1 MKDKTKFAWKRT
13 ISLIFCA
20 LILASVTPP
29 AARLSVVSASD
40 AGTADLGTEDGQL
53 IQTEESVVSAAPLAE
68 NQCGESI
75 SWSYSNGLLT
85 LQGSGEMYNYSL
97 QTAPWYQYAS
107 EITSIDIAPGITSI
121 GSYAFYG
128 CAINTV
134 TIPSDVSVVG
144 TGAFDSCSRL
154 QTVSIPEGVTE
165 IKNDAFYGCTALT
178 NLRLPST
185 LQTIGNRA
193 FYNTALANVTY
204 AGNGT
209 AFSQISIGSNNTV
222 LTNASITY
230 QSGES
235 GTIGQITWTYDSA
248 TKTLTLSGTGH
259 VGEPAGG
266 YEWNSYRSSIET
278 VVVEEGITGIAS
290 NAFKNCYNL
299 TSVSLASTMTGM
311 MYSDMFSGCTSLEE
325 ITIPEGVTELSSRI
339 FYGCSTLKSITIPAS
354 VQKIYNSAFENCTS
368 LEKVTILGDVS
379 EIGGRAFSGCSSL
392 KEFEIVGNV
401 SVVDY
406 YAFGNCTSL
415 AEIEFPEGLVS
426 VNDRVFDNCIGLKS
440 ITIPSSLQS
449 VGYSFSGSNPVIYY
463 QADPKHWAGI
473 TNVSNI
479 GNCDVYFAIDGTDS
493 GECGTNVK
501 WTFDSAAKKL
511 TVEPADPDQPASVNG
526 YTLDNSAAPWSLY
539 RGSIQTLEIKEGVT
553 AIREQAFT
561 EMNNLNSIIL
571 PKSMKEIGSGA
582 FSYYNNRPSI
592 YYAGTYEDWQSKNF
606 SFNFSRY
613 DVVCNTTVIPD
624 TSETSGSCGDYLTWN
639 FESETGTLTI
649 SSSQP
654 DAIDS
659 YTLGKA
665 PWYQF
670 ASQITTI
677 QMDSGVTVIGDYAF
691 ADCTNLTSVTLPEKL
706 SAIGKSAFSNCIR
719 LNSIVIPNE
728 VENIGAQAF
737 YNCQYL
743 RTVSIPVSVNIWGTG
758 CFDKCVSL
766 RTVYYAGSKSQWQ
779 ECGGAQYIP
788 ENVVIYGS
796 NIDVT
801 NGKCG
806 ENAVWEFDEE
816 TGKLTISGTGP
827 MYDYGR
833 QSGNSWIEAPWYN
846 IQNSIISIDIQDGI
860 TYIGKETFSNC
871 TKLKQ
876 VTIAASV
883 TDVADNV
890 FYNFGVLE
898 SIHYMGSCADLNIS
912 ENAQVNVMDV
922 LTYEDP
928 SCGDD
933 LIYTLQDGVLT
944 ISGTGAMYDWEVN
957 GYMDLNLKVSRSP
970 WRAYR
975 ESIEKIVVE
984 EGVTYIGSGA
994 FCGCPNLT
1002 TIELP
1007 STLQNVGWNVM
1018 PDFDNSKHQIIYNG
1032 PRVNCPNLGDFTQY
1046 VTYAE
1051 NSTGRYGSNLSWTF
1065 DETTK
1070 TVTISGYGR
1079 MDSKSQIPW
1088 RQYPFNEVVEHA
1100 VIEEGVTSV
1109 DEEAFRDC
1117 VNLQSVSF
1125 PDSLQEIGRYAFYG
1139 CNLRSIVIGDNVIVG
1154 QSAFQNN
1161 RQLADVLLG
1170 ENVSFWDYYKPGFT
1184 SGGLAFADCP
1194 LLKTAG
1200 PSDGDYD
1207 IRITFGKTRSI
1218 AACTFYGCT
1227 SLISVTI
1234 PDNVIVIGQDAFGRC
1249 TGLKT
1254 VELPEGLLS
1263 INQRAFSG
1271 SGLTSV
1277 TIPEKTLTIQ
1287 EEAFS
1292 GCTALQSVA
1301 LPSELTKLYDG
1312 VFSRCTALSGIS
1324 IPESVTYIGA
1334 NTFSGCKVLN
1344 NILLP
1349 DGLTELG
1356 WQAFAEC
1363 TSLTNI
1369 SIPDGVEYLDETFA
1383 GCSALSSVKLP
1394 SGMKRL
1400 NGVFSGCISLT
1411 NLTIPNSVTELNG
1424 LDGCSSLT
1432 TLVLPNKLE
1441 KIWPATFKG
1450 CKQLNSVTIPKTVT
1464 YIGQSAFEDC
1474 YNLSEIYYEGTE
1486 EEWKNIQVEAYGN
1499 AMLIS
1504 CTNIHYNTEIPG
1516 ESSGDYGDDLI
1527 WGFDQASGKLII
1539 SGSGAMESIDQAPW
1553 SALAEKI
1560 QSVEIGSGITN
1571 ISSGSF
1577 SGCSQLH
1584 SVTLPETVTAIEEN
1598 AFIGCTNLRTINF
1611 SGSWEQWNQIS
1622 VADGNDILD
1631 SANVQYGRRGDIDF
1645 SGMTDARDAILL
1657 TRYLSGWNNV
1667 MVQDN
1672 TADVTGDG
1680 KVDALDAVYLTR
1692 LVAGWD
1698 GYNLEK

>member
-1 MKDKTKFAWKRT
+1 MSDKTKFTWKRT

-40 AGTADLGTEDGQL
+40 AGTADLGTEDGQF
-53 IQTEESVVSAAPLAE
+53 IQTEELVVSAAPLAE

-144 TGAFDSCSRL
+144 TGAFDSCGRL

-193 FYNTALANVTY
+193 FYNTALTNVTY

-290 NAFKNCYNL
+290 NAFKNCYSL

-339 FYGCSTLKSITIPAS
+339 FYGCSSLKSITIPAS

-406 YAFGNCTSL
+406 YAFENCTSL
-415 AEIEFPEGLVS
+415 VEIEFPEGLTQLTG
-426 VNDRVFDNCIGLKS
+426 DGHFCGCTALQRVIF
-440 ITIPSSLQS
+440 PSSLELIDDPFWGG
-449 VGYSFSGSNPVIYY
+449 GYIIFPQIIYN
-463 QADPKHWAGI
+463 ADPKHWAGI
-473 TNVSNI
+473 TNVQQMSQY
-479 GNCDVYFAIDGTDS
+479 DVDFAIDGTDS
-493 GECGTNVK
+493 GECGTNVS

-511 TVEPADPDQPASVNG
+511 TVEPVDPSQSASVNG

-561 EMNNLNSIIL
+561 GMDNLNSILL
-571 PKSMKEIGSGA
+571 PESITELARNA
-582 FSYYNNRPSI
+582 FSNVPTI

-606 SFNFSRY
+606 SFNFSGY
-613 DVVCNTTVIPD
+613 DVVCNTTAIPD

-649 SSSQP
+649 FSSQP
-654 DAIDS
+654 DAIES
-659 YTLGKA
+659 YTPGKA

-670 ASQITTI
+670 ASQIKTVI
-677 QMDSGVTVIGDYAF
+677 MDNGVTVIGDYAF
-691 ADCTNLTSVTLPEKL
+691 ADCTNLISVTLPEKL
-706 SAIGKSAFSNCIR
+706 SAIGKCAFSNCIY

-737 YNCQYL
+737 YNCQQL
-743 RTVSIPVSVNIWGTG
+743 RTVSIPVSVTIWGTG
-758 CFDKCVSL
+758 CFDKCTGL
-766 RTVYYAGSKSQWQ
+766 WNVYYAGSKAQWQ

-788 ENVVIYGS
+788 EDVMHYGS
-796 NIDVT
+796 NIEAT
-801 NGKCG
+801 SGQCGK
-806 ENAVWEFDEE
+806 NAVWKFDEE

-827 MYDYGR
+827 MYDYA
-833 QSGNSWIEAPWYN
+833 QSGPSGLEVSPWYQLGDY
-846 IQNSIISIDIQDGI
+846 ILSVEVQDGI
-860 TYIGKETFSNC
+860 TYIGSSCFWDCYN
-871 TKLKQ
+871 LQQ
-876 VTIAASV
+876 VTISSSV
-883 TDVADNV
+883 THIGAYAFCNSDR
-890 FYNFGVLE
+890 LE
-898 SIHYMGSCADLNIS
+898 NIHYMGSWSDLTFAQIDTALLDLLTFKDQS
-912 ENAQVNVMDV
+912 FGEN
-922 LTYEDP
+922 LY
-928 SCGDD
+928 
-933 LIYTLQDGVLT
+933 YTCQDGVLT
-944 ISGTGAMYDWEVN
+944 ISGTGDMPAMDDYW
-957 GYMDLNLKVSRSP
+957 YMDNGLWIGRTP

-975 ESIEKIVVE
+975 NSIERIIIE
-984 EGVTYIGSGA
+984 EGVTSVSAGSL
-994 FCGCPNLT
+994 CGCPNLT
-1002 TIELP
+1002 VIELS
-1007 STLQNVGWNVM
+1007 STVQSMDRNAL
-1018 PDFDNSKHQIIYNG
+1018 PDYREEQIIYHGSRADG
-1032 PRVNCPNLGDFTQY
+1032 PDFLREY
-1046 VTYAE
+1046 NVTYTE
-1051 NSTGRYGSNLSWTF
+1051 NSSGSYSNNIDWTF

-1079 MDSKSQIPW
+1079 MDAESQIPW

-1125 PDSLQEIGRYAFYG
+1125 QDSLQEIGTVCVFMAVICG
-1139 CNLRSIVIGDNVIVG
+1139 SIVIGDNVIVG

-1194 LLKTAG
+1194 AAE
-1200 PSDGDYD
+1200 DG
-1207 IRITFGKTRSI
+1207 RP
-1218 AACTFYGCT
+1218 
-1227 SLISVTI
+1227 V
-1234 PDNVIVIGQDAFGRC
+1234 
-1249 TGLKT
+1249 
-1254 VELPEGLLS
+1254 
-1263 INQRAFSG
+1263 
-1271 SGLTSV
+1271 
-1277 TIPEKTLTIQ
+1277 
-1287 EEAFS
+1287 
-1292 GCTALQSVA
+1292 
-1301 LPSELTKLYDG
+1301 
-1312 VFSRCTALSGIS
+1312 
-1324 IPESVTYIGA
+1324 
-1334 NTFSGCKVLN
+1334 
-1344 NILLP
+1344 
-1349 DGLTELG
+1349 
-1356 WQAFAEC
+1356 
-1363 TSLTNI
+1363 
-1369 SIPDGVEYLDETFA
+1369 
-1383 GCSALSSVKLP
+1383 
-1394 SGMKRL
+1394 
-1400 NGVFSGCISLT
+1400 
-1411 NLTIPNSVTELNG
+1411 
-1424 LDGCSSLT
+1424 
-1432 TLVLPNKLE
+1432 
-1441 KIWPATFKG
+1441 
-1450 CKQLNSVTIPKTVT
+1450 
-1464 YIGQSAFEDC
+1464 
-1474 YNLSEIYYEGTE
+1474 
-1486 EEWKNIQVEAYGN
+1486 
-1499 AMLIS
+1499 
-1504 CTNIHYNTEIPG
+1504 
-1516 ESSGDYGDDLI
+1516 
-1527 WGFDQASGKLII
+1527 
-1539 SGSGAMESIDQAPW
+1539 
-1553 SALAEKI
+1553 
-1560 QSVEIGSGITN
+1560 
-1571 ISSGSF
+1571 
-1577 SGCSQLH
+1577 
-1584 SVTLPETVTAIEEN
+1584 
-1598 AFIGCTNLRTINF
+1598 
-1611 SGSWEQWNQIS
+1611 
-1622 VADGNDILD
+1622 
-1631 SANVQYGRRGDIDF
+1631 
-1645 SGMTDARDAILL
+1645 
-1657 TRYLSGWNNV
+1657 
-1667 MVQDN
+1667 
-1672 TADVTGDG
+1672 
-1680 KVDALDAVYLTR
+1680 
-1692 LVAGWD
+1692 
-1698 GYNLEK
+1698 